1 MSDAFEKNKKEALTV
16 IVSACRSIILIQNF
30 LWTPCFI
37 KKFFSGNQ
45 SLFPPH
51 TIYLFISKKGTNF
64 LQLMPLGLI
73 IIYYLFLS
81 DCERTLAAK
90 LFVVPEYLLLFIT
103 IDAFVSIALPVIF
116 PVFLCDN
123 TLAANDF

>member
-1 MSDAFEKNKKEALTV
+1 MSDDFEKKQKK
-16 IVSACRSIILIQNF
+16 I
-30 LWTPCFI
+30 
-37 KKFFSGNQ
+37 
-45 SLFPPH
+45 
-51 TIYLFISKKGTNF
+51 GTNH
-64 LQLMPLGLI
+64 LRLMPFGI
-73 IIYYLFLS
+73 IIIYLFLS
-81 DCERTLAAK
+81 DCESTLAAK

>member
-1 MSDAFEKNKKEALTV
+1 MPVYNKRGILLLPKV
-16 IVSACRSIILIQNF
+16 IVLN
-30 LWTPCFI
+30 P
-37 KKFFSGNQ
+37 KD
-45 SLFPPH
+45 
-51 TIYLFISKKGTNF
+51 GTNF

-73 IIYYLFLS
+73 IIHYLFLS

-103 IDAFVSIALPVIF
+103 IDAFASIALPVIF